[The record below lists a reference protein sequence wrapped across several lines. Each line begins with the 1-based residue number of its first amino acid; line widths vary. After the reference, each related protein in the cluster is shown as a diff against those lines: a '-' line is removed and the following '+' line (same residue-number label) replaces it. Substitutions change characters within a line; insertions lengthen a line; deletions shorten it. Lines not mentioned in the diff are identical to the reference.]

1 MFDRI
6 VERLLEAAQAEGT
19 FDNLPGRGRP
29 LALDGDENDPDWA
42 AQRLL
47 KHNGARPPWLEEDLA
62 IREALEDARAQLLRA
77 ATFARSRTGAPAAW
91 QGSVA
96 RFRERASDLNRR
108 IRDYNLS
115 VPLDRLQRLRIDIEA
130 EIDHAWRVAGI

>member
-47 KHNGARPPWLEEDLA
+47 KH
-62 IREALEDARAQLLRA
+62 
-77 ATFARSRTGAPAAW
+77 T
-91 QGSVA
+91 
-96 RFRERASDLNRR
+96 
-108 IRDYNLS
+108 
-115 VPLDRLQRLRIDIEA
+115 IDIEA